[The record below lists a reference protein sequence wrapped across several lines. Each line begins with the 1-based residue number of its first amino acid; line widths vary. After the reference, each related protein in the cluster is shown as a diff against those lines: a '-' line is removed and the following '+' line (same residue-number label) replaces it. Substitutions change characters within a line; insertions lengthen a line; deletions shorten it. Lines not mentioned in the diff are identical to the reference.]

1 MYLIG
6 SAFHVGVYEIDP
18 LGERPYLAMVDLKER
33 FKKATG
39 KGKKHPPTQVYSTE
53 PGGEAHTL
61 AGDMFS
67 SGTWYMGI
75 RRGNL
80 RLLLRNFYFFLAAV
94 IGCI

>member
-18 LGERPYLAMVDLKER
+18 LGERPYLAMVDLKQR

-61 AGDMFS
+61 AGDM
-67 SGTWYMGI
+67 
-75 RRGNL
+75 
-80 RLLLRNFYFFLAAV
+80 LAAV
-94 IGCI
+94 HGTWVSGEVISGCFSGFFTSSSPL